1 MRNMTRSVF
10 PGIVALGLMALAP
23 SAPAAVVTVHAQA
36 NSTSGGSG
44 ADTGMSFGSGQ
55 AFSVTAALTDLWSAG
70 ALPRWSN
77 ADGLTGDLLAT
88 GSDESGQPANTLIGA
103 SFGSLTLGGLAAPYG
118 ALVGRL
124 GGAGNYFLIGTNFT
138 GTAGQGGLGTGLLEL
153 FYFDSNNVD
162 NTGSIS
168 ATVNAVPIPAAGW
181 LLVSGLVGFA
191 ALGRRRGG
199 VTSQG

>member
-1 MRNMTRSVF
+1 MRSMTRSVF

-23 SAPAAVVTVHAQA
+23 SAPAAVVTVDAQA

-44 ADTGMSFGSGQ
+44 VSTGMSFGLGE

-70 ALPRWSN
+70 PLPRWSN
-77 ADGLTGDLLAT
+77 ASGLTGDLYAT
-88 GSDESGQPANTLIGA
+88 GSDESSQPLNTLIGQ
-103 SFGSLTLGGLAAPYG
+103 SFGNWTQNGLTAPYG

-124 GGAGNYFLIGTNFT
+124 GAAGSYFLIGTNFT
-138 GTAGQGGLGTGLLEL
+138 GTAGQGGLGIGLLEL
-153 FYFDSNNVD
+153 FYFDSNNGD
-162 NTGSIS
+162 NTGEIS
-168 ATVNAVPIPAAGW
+168 ATVSAVPIPAAGW

-199 VTSQG
+199 ATSQG